1 MSRPLEL
8 ELLDIET
15 ACTAIEAAVISED
28 WPAAGQGNA
37 ELNAR
42 LSCLSTLLDETG
54 SVPTRSSASAAGGTS
69 GSTPAGTSGSTSAGT
84 SLALIATRLERV
96 LAKHA
101 QLADCLIARRE
112 ETAAGLATLRTGRRG
127 ATHYLE
133 TAEY

>member
-54 SVPTRSSASAAGGTS
+54 TAPTRSSASAAGGTS
-69 GSTPAGTSGSTSAGT
+69 ASAPAGT